1 MKGLAV
7 PKFQAKALRRIGYE
21 LFEAAGCTPE
31 DTRTVVDHLV
41 ESNLFGHDSHGAI
54 RFYEYA
60 RAVREGR
67 FQPRAIPVVV
77 EEYPCLAVV
86 DAKGAMGQVGAT
98 FAAKLASEKARIH
111 GVGCVALRNTSHI
124 GRAGAYPLMAAREGL
139 IGLIFVNAGHLGYQ
153 IAPFGGID
161 GRLSTNPIAFAAPR
175 REAEPILVDM
185 TTSVVA
191 EGKVRVATNSGH
203 QVPEG
208 WLIDSEGNPTVD
220 PGDFSADP
228 PGAILPMG
236 GVVAHK
242 GFALSLVVEL
252 LGGTLSG
259 QGCAAG
265 ERQMISNGVLLTV
278 YDIAHFTDREAYYD
292 EVEALIRHVKSSRV
306 APGFEEILLPGEPE
320 FRSATQRKMEGI
332 EVDDTTWS
340 MICEEARAVGLE
352 PQRWEAEQCVG

>member
-1 MKGLAV
+1 
-7 PKFQAKALRRIGYE
+7 
-21 LFEAAGCTPE
+21 
-31 DTRTVVDHLV
+31 
-41 ESNLFGHDSHGAI
+41 
-54 RFYEYA
+54 
-60 RAVREGR
+60 
-67 FQPRAIPVVV
+67 
-77 EEYPCLAVV
+77 
-86 DAKGAMGQVGAT
+86 
-98 FAAKLASEKARIH
+98 
-111 GVGCVALRNTSHI
+111 
-124 GRAGAYPLMAAREGL
+124 
-139 IGLIFVNAGHLGYQ
+139 
-153 IAPFGGID
+153 
-161 GRLSTNPIAFAAPR
+161 
-175 REAEPILVDM
+175 
-185 TTSVVA
+185 
-191 EGKVRVATNSGH
+191 
-203 QVPEG
+203 
-208 WLIDSEGNPTVD
+208 
-220 PGDFSADP
+220 
-228 PGAILPMG
+228 MG

-352 PQRWEAEQCVG
+352 PQRWETERCVG